1 MVAVTAIVLCHD
13 LIFIRLRKSI
23 LCVYVSCLLLR
34 KDTFARQSTEKVGA
48 MDLLCGTCELWC
60 LMCWDNLGTGV
71 WLFGTWM

>member
-48 MDLLCGTCELWC
+48 MDLLWYL
-60 LMCWDNLGTGV
+60 
-71 WLFGTWM
+71 